1 MWYHMLFRSVPST
14 FKCTTLTSLLEV
26 CSNRSFFSPLA
37 SCPLPRTLWR
47 HLHFHKKW
55 QQHSASWNNVLL
67 YLQET
72 TVGGL
77 LFGISV
83 SFCYFSRPFAKEKKK
98 KKEYSALHFYIFFH
112 SRLPERWTNILWLQA
127 RLLTGWHGLSGPV
140 EQTLLCLPLGS
151 SGGRGSTNLQVVSGS
166 FPYKAQSWAWSKEE
180 GEEERQ
186 GLWPAWRLRISRS
199 TASNQVCVH
208 S

>member
-1 MWYHMLFRSVPST
+1 MWYHMLFCSVPST
-14 FKCTTLTSLLEV
+14 FKCTTLTPLYEV
-26 CSNRSFFSPLA
+26 RSNRSFFSPLA
-37 SCPLPRTLWR
+37 SCPLPRTQWR

-98 KKEYSALHFYIFFH
+98 KRIQCFAFLYL
-112 SRLPERWTNILWLQA
+112 
-127 RLLTGWHGLSGPV
+127 
-140 EQTLLCLPLGS
+140 LPLRAPRMLDKHPLIAGQAADRLTWPFGPCGANAPVPS
-151 SGGRGSTNLQVVSGS
+151 PGITGR
-166 FPYKAQSWAWSKEE
+166 
-180 GEEERQ
+180 
-186 GLWPAWRLRISRS
+186 
-199 TASNQVCVH
+199 
-208 S
+208 

>member
-1 MWYHMLFRSVPST
+1 MWYHMLFCSVPST
-14 FKCTTLTSLLEV
+14 FKCTTLTPLYEV
-26 CSNRSFFSPLA
+26 RSNCSFFSPLA
-37 SCPLPRTLWR
+37 SCPLPRTQWR

-55 QQHSASWNNVLL
+55 QQHFASWNNVRL

-98 KKEYSALHFYIFFH
+98 KKN
-112 SRLPERWTNILWLQA
+112 T
-127 RLLTGWHGLSGPV
+127 V
-140 EQTLLCLPLGS
+140 LCISIS
-151 SGGRGSTNLQVVSGS
+151 SSTRGSQNAGQTS
-166 FPYKAQSWAWSKEE
+166 FDCRPGCWQADMAFWALWSKCSCAFSWDHREVEVAQACRWCLGCSPAKHKAWSKEE
-180 GEEERQ
+180 GEEDRQ
-186 GLWPAWRLRISRS
+186 GLWPAWRPRISRS
-199 TASNQVCVH
+199 TASNRICVH